1 MRHSAG
7 WLPPVCRLPLLFVI
21 FFSAR
26 TPLAAA
32 ATLAGLVTD
41 PDDRVVVGANVVV
54 ATPAA
59 GSIAQVITDARGEFR
74 VGSLPAGRY
83 DVRVLVNAFQADP
96 LVVELGPDE
105 RRDVRIHLRLS
116 AVTESVV
123 VSAAQVDLPSSR
135 AVDSITVVTAADLQA
150 QQVETASDALRMV
163 PGLSVAR
170 SGGRGAITS
179 LFPRGG
185 SSNYTLV
192 LVDGIRANAF
202 TDGGFDFAHL
212 PVSGIER
219 IEVVRGPQSA
229 LFGSDAI
236 GAVVQVVTRR
246 GGPPRVEGSF
256 EGGSYGTERLSGA
269 ASGSRGAWTWGVGGE
284 QDRSNGYTGLAPA
297 SDERVSNDDDHL
309 VHGYGSVGW
318 QRPNGLDVVVNANV
332 QRDERG
338 FPGPFGS
345 NPIGIFPG
353 VDEISRGVN
362 DTQQIGSSA
371 AFWWS
376 SKVRQRVEASYT
388 RLTSDFTSPYGPSS
402 SGTRRL
408 EGRVQEDLALSPA
421 FGASAGVELL
431 GERGTST
438 FVTGMAGLP
447 VAIERSTVGT
457 FGEVRYTPDERLS
470 ASVGVRFE
478 HIRRDGLEG
487 SSDPFSPRP
496 AFSAQVVRAATP
508 KVAVG
513 YLLARSEDSATSTR
527 LRVSAGTGI
536 RPPNVLEIAFTDN
549 PSLRAERSRSFSI
562 GLDQQFAG
570 GAYVLAAD
578 AFFNRY
584 EDLIVTV
591 GTVLGE
597 ASRYRTDNIS
607 SARARGLEISAAARP
622 FAPISLRAAYTF
634 LDSETL
640 SVTGM
645 DIAVP
650 PFAVGDPLIRRP
662 RHQLALSLSYAVGR
676 VSAFGQLS
684 GRSRTLDI
692 EPNYGALAGLFFAP
706 GYSVVNAGTA
716 FRVGHG
722 VEVYVRGSNLLNRNY
737 EEVLGYPALGRN
749 AIAGVRV
756 AAGR

>member
-7 WLPPVCRLPLLFVI
+7 RLYPVCRFSLLCVI
-21 FFSAR
+21 LLTAR
-26 TPLAAA
+26 APLAAA
-32 ATLAGLVTD
+32 ATLSGLVTD
-41 PDDRVVVGANVVV
+41 PDDRVVVGANVLV
-54 ATPAA
+54 ATPAGNVA
-59 GSIAQVITDARGEFR
+59 HVNTNARGEFR

-83 DVRVLVNAFQADP
+83 DVRVLVDSFQADA

-105 RRDVRIHLRLS
+105 LRDVKIQLRLS

-163 PGLSVAR
+163 PGLGITR
-170 SGGRGAITS
+170 QGGRGALTS

-192 LVDGIRANAF
+192 LVDGIRANTF
-202 TDGGFDFAHL
+202 VDGGFDFGHL

-246 GGPPRVEGSF
+246 GGPPYAEALF
-256 EGGSYGTERLSGA
+256 EGGTYGTERVSGST
-269 ASGSRGAWTWGVGGE
+269 SGSRGAWSWGVGGE
-284 QDRSNGYTGLAPA
+284 QGRSNGYTGLAPA
-297 SDERVSNDDDHL
+297 SGEQVSNDDDHL
-309 VHGYGSVGW
+309 LHGYGSFGW
-318 QRPNGLDVVVNANV
+318 QQPNGSDVVVNANV

-345 NPIGIFPG
+345 NPIGAFPG
-353 VDEISRGVN
+353 VDRISRGVN
-362 DTQQIGSSA
+362 DRQQIGSRA
-371 AFWWS
+371 GFWWS
-376 SKVRQRVEASYT
+376 AKIRQRVEASYT
-388 RLTSDFTSPYGPSS
+388 RLTSDFSSPYGPSS
-402 SGTRRL
+402 SGTQRGEARI
-408 EGRVQEDLALSPA
+408 QEDLALSPE
-421 FGASAGVELL
+421 FGASAGIELL
-431 GERGTST
+431 GERATST
-438 FVTGMAGLP
+438 YVTGAAGIP
-447 VAIERSTVGT
+447 VAVDRSTLGT
-457 FGEVRYTPDERLS
+457 FGEVRYAPNERLS
-470 ASVGVRFE
+470 ASAGVRFE

-487 SSDPFSPRP
+487 SSDPFSARP
-496 AFSAQVVRAATP
+496 MFPAQVIQVANP
-508 KVAVG
+508 KVAIG
-513 YLLARSEDSATSTR
+513 YLLTRSEDSRTSTR
-527 LRVSAGTGI
+527 LRASAGTGI
-536 RPPNVLEIAFTDN
+536 RPPDALEIAFTDN
-549 PSLRAERSRSFSI
+549 PDLRPERSRSLSV

-570 GAYVLAAD
+570 GAYVLSAD
-578 AFFNRY
+578 AFFNRF

-591 GTVLGE
+591 GTALGE

-607 SARARGLEISAAARP
+607 SARAAGLEISAAARP
-622 FAPISLRAAYTF
+622 VAALSLRASYTF

-662 RHQLALSLSYAVGR
+662 RHQLGLNLTYAVGR

-692 EPNYGALAGLFFAP
+692 EPNYGAVAGLFFSP

-716 FRVGHG
+716 LRVGHG
-722 VEVYVRGSNLLNRNY
+722 VEIYVRASNLLNRSY
-737 EEVLGYPALGRN
+737 EEALGYPALGRN
-749 AIAGVRV
+749 AIAGARI

>member
-7 WLPPVCRLPLLFVI
+7 WLSPVCRLPLLFVI
-21 FFSAR
+21 LLTAHA
-26 TPLAAA
+26 PLAAA
-32 ATLAGLVTD
+32 ATLAGRVTD
-41 PDDRVVVGANVVV
+41 PDNRVVVGANVVV
-54 ATPAA
+54 ATPA
-59 GSIAQVITDARGEFR
+59 GSIAQVTTDGRGEFW

-83 DVRVLVNAFQADP
+83 DVRVLVDAFQADP
-96 LVVELGPDE
+96 QVVELGPDE
-105 RRDVRIHLRLS
+105 RRDVRIQLRLS
-116 AVTESVV
+116 AVTETVV

-135 AVDSITVVTAADLQA
+135 AADSITVLTAADLQA

-202 TDGGFDFAHL
+202 TSGGFDFAHL

-219 IEVVRGPQSA
+219 IEVVRGPESA

-236 GAVVQVVTRR
+236 GAVVQIVTRR
-246 GGPPRVEGSF
+246 GGPPHVEGSF
-256 EGGSYGTERLSGA
+256 ERGSFGTARLSGA
-269 ASGSRGAWTWGVGGE
+269 ASGSRGAWTWGAGGE
-284 QDRSNGYTGLAPA
+284 QDRSTGYTGLAPA
-297 SDERVSNDDDHL
+297 SGERVSNDDDHL
-309 VHGYGSVGW
+309 VHGYGSFGW
-318 QRPNGLDVVVNANV
+318 RQPNRFDIVVNANV

-345 NPIGIFPG
+345 NPIGAFPG
-353 VDEISRGVN
+353 IDLVSRGVN
-362 DTQQIGSSA
+362 ETRQIGSRA
-371 AFWWS
+371 GFWWS
-376 SKVRQRVEASYT
+376 AKVRQRVEASYT
-388 RLTSDFTSPYGPSS
+388 RLAGTFTSPYGPSS
-402 SGTRRL
+402 SGTRRV
-408 EGRVQEDLALSPA
+408 EARVQEDLALSPT
-421 FGASAGVELL
+421 FGASAGVEVL

-438 FVTGMAGLP
+438 YVTGMAGLP
-447 VAIERSTVGT
+447 MAIDRSTVGT
-457 FGEVRYTPDERLS
+457 FGEVRYAPDERLS
-470 ASVGVRFE
+470 ASAGVRLE
-478 HIRRDGLEG
+478 HIRRNGLEG
-487 SSDPFSPRP
+487 SGDPFSPRP
-496 AFSAQVVRAATP
+496 MFPTQVVQVANP
-508 KVAVG
+508 KIALG
-513 YLLARSEDSATSTR
+513 YVVARSEDSRRSTR
-527 LRVSAGTGI
+527 LRASAGTGI

-549 PSLRAERSRSFSI
+549 PNLKPERSRSVSI

-570 GAYVLAAD
+570 GTLVLAAD
-578 AFFNRY
+578 AFWNRY

-591 GTVLGE
+591 GRVLGE

-607 SARARGLEISAAARP
+607 NARARGLELSAGARP
-622 FAPISLRAAYTF
+622 FAALSIRAAYTF

-640 SVTGM
+640 SVTGL
-645 DIAVP
+645 DIAAP

-662 RHQLALSLSYAVGR
+662 RHQLGLNLTYIAGR

-684 GRSRTLDI
+684 GRSETLDV
-692 EPNYGALAGLFFAP
+692 EPNYGALGGLFFAP

-716 FRVGHG
+716 LRVGRG
-722 VEVYVRGSNLLNRNY
+722 VEVYVRVSNLLNRSY
-737 EEVLGYPALGRN
+737 EEALGYPALGRN